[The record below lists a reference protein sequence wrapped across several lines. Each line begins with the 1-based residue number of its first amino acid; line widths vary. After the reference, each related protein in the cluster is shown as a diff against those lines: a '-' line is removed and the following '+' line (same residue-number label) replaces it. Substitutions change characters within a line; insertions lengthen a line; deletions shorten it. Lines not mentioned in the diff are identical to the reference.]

1 MGHPVPISPS
11 LCLSP
16 SLDSCLPPPLA
27 QPPRAPS
34 PGTCSP
40 MAALPEHPI
49 SPSPLGLHASHSPI
63 TLFLQLPQPKGIL
76 SLDIQTPMCPRLQ
89 GSPPSGTQFPPCH
102 VSRYRVPL
110 PRPQGT
116 TLAPGLW
123 GSLSSGTQS
132 PSSPAI
138 PHPPS
143 KCPPP
148 WAAVGGVGTCTLT
161 RMSLDSLGLV
171 LEKDCPKQR

>member
-49 SPSPLGLHASHSPI
+49 SPSPLGLHTSHSPI

-89 GSPPSGTQFPPCH
+89 GSPPLRHTVPSLPCLQIQGSPTQTPRNN
-102 VSRYRVPL
+102 SRSWTLGVPL
-110 PRPQGT
+110 LRDPEPQLPRN
-116 TLAPGLW
+116 
-123 GSLSSGTQS
+123 
-132 PSSPAI
+132 
-138 PHPPS
+138 PPPPPN

-148 WAAVGGVGTCTLT
+148 WAAVGGVGTLT